1 MRDYGE
7 RCVVKVP
14 GSGNIDPV
22 CRGRWE
28 GLMLRRAIR
37 DGVERRG
44 ARVLCVHCGADVTAR
59 FSASVWAQQGVAGV
73 GERLGSRILRRH
85 PVRA

>member
-1 MRDYGE
+1 MSE
-7 RCVVKVP
+7 RCVV
-14 GSGNIDPV
+14 SGGAAAGLIDPA
-22 CRGRWE
+22 CPGRE
-28 GLMLRRAIR
+28 TGLRAGHSVR